1 MSLERVPDSPI
12 SPWRGA
18 AAAAVLGNRRAAAVG
33 AGLAPLAGSART
45 RFGIFAAAIASAE
58 DPIHPVGPR
67 RGDPRQNSERKE
79 PR

>member
-18 AAAAVLGNRRAAAVG
+18 AERPCSGTAGAAAVG
-33 AGLAPLAGSART
+33 AGLALLAGSARA
-45 RFGIFAAAIASAE
+45 RFGIFATGIASVE
-58 DPIHPVGPR
+58 DPVHTAGPR
-67 RGDPRQNSERKE
+67 RGNLRQNSERKE